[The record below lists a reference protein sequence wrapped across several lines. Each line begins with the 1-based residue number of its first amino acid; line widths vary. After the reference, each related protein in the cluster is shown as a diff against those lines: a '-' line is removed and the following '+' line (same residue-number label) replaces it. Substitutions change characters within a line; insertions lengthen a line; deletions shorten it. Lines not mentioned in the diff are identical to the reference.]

1 MCEFLEPR
9 RQVGIWVAAA
19 YRVSEGAWLL
29 LKERWRKRRGISGAV
44 CTTRGSGGSRT
55 SAGGRASTSTFSA
68 AARRL
73 CFSGSRVT
81 GGFFSFKSLFP
92 FFHVFFKETKSMCSL
107 VVLSFRPVGERT
119 FLKFLL
125 FWGGILHFARWHNA
139 CSFPDLVSFGGEC

>member
-44 CTTRGSGGSRT
+44 CTTRGSEGSRT

-92 FFHVFFKETKSMCSL
+92 FFHVFFKETKVCAAWWYC
-107 VVLSFRPVGERT
+107 LSGLLERE
-119 FLKFLL
+119 
-125 FWGGILHFARWHNA
+125 HFS
-139 CSFPDLVSFGGEC
+139 SFYFFGGEFYILHAGTMHVVFQI